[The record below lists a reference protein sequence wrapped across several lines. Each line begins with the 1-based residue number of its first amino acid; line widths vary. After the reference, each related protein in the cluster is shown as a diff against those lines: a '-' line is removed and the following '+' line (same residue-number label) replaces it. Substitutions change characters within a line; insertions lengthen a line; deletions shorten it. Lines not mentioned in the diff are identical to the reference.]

1 MAYYSRIEQETHYN
15 YDPVT
20 GFWSVYSTYP
30 PHIKKILKNAKIA
43 DKETD
48 EEGQVI
54 AVTGFVDANQIRLFK
69 KRL

>member
-1 MAYYSRIEQETHYN
+1 MPYYSRAEQETYYH

-20 GFWSVYSTYP
+20 GFWNIYSTYP

-48 EEGQVI
+48 EEGRVI
-54 AVTGFVDANQIRLFK
+54 AITGFVDANQIRLFK